1 MKDCFTS
8 TELSKEEALEL
19 FELPFHEVAALADLL
34 RRWKCGDTVTFV
46 IERNINYTN
55 VCVSRCKF
63 CAFYAR
69 KSDEEF
75 VLSVEEI
82 LRRVGE
88 AVSAGATQIMLQGGL
103 NPELGVEYFE
113 EVFRR
118 IKEKFA
124 GRVHV
129 HSLSAPEIVF
139 LAKKE
144 RSSIREVLSRLRDA
158 GLDSLPGG
166 GAEILVDR
174 VRRII
179 SPRKCSSDEWLKV
192 MEIAHKMGMRSTAT
206 MMFGHVESR
215 EDIVEHLLKL
225 RKLQEK
231 TGGFTAFIPW
241 TFQPGNS
248 ELNVPKASPL
258 EYLRVVAVSRIVL
271 HNFRNI
277 QASWLTQ
284 GIEIATLA
292 LLCGANDLGGVM
304 LEENVVRATGARLRF
319 LSLEELVAA
328 ARSIRRPVAQRDT
341 YYNILRYF

>member
-1 MKDCFTS
+1 MRGDFAS
-8 TELSKEEALEL
+8 TGLSKREILEL
-19 FELPFHEVAALADLL
+19 FDLPFHEVAAIADSL

-46 IERNINYTN
+46 IERIINYTN
-55 VCVSRCKF
+55 VCASKCKF

-75 VLSVEEI
+75 VLSVDEI
-82 LRRVGE
+82 LKRVGE
-88 AVSAGATQIMLQGGL
+88 AVSAGATQIMIQGGL
-103 NPELGVEYFE
+103 NPELGIEYFE
-113 EVFRR
+113 EIFRR
-118 IKEKFA
+118 IKEKF
-124 GRVHV
+124 VHV
-129 HSLSAPEIVF
+129 HIHSLSAPEVVF

-144 RSSIREVLSRLRDA
+144 KMSIREFLSRLKDA

-174 VRRII
+174 VRRTI

-192 MEIAHKMGMRSTAT
+192 MEIAHGMGIRSSAT
-206 MMFGHVESR
+206 MMFGHIESR
-215 EDIVEHLLKL
+215 EDIVEHLLKI
-225 RKLQEK
+225 RRLQDK

-248 ELNVPKASPL
+248 ELDVPKASAID
-258 EYLRVVAVSRIVL
+258 YLRVVAISRIAL

-284 GIEIATLA
+284 GIEVATLA

-304 LEENVVRATGARLRF
+304 LEENVVRATGADLRF
-319 LSLEELVAA
+319 LSVEDIVTAA
-328 ARSIRRPVAQRDT
+328 KSVRRPVAQRDT